1 MSGREGHHKLSK
13 SLLSHKPGIEQAP
26 PPHPGTEAEYLLQT
40 TLSHS
45 LSISQ
50 QSSQTSRGVSST
62 VLRLTWES
70 VPGKSMQIPESESGQ
85 GGGNQW
91 KQMLTQQEGRARKSE
106 TVAVGCLSQ
115 PASYCCEKTP

>member
-26 PPHPGTEAEYLLQT
+26 PPHPRTEAEYLLQM

-70 VPGKSMQIPESESGQ
+70 VPDKSMQIPESESGQ
-85 GGGNQW
+85 RGGNKW
-91 KQMLTQQEGRARKSE
+91 KQMLTQQKEERGSSSGVS
-106 TVAVGCLSQ
+106 VAVSLLLL
-115 PASYCCEKTP
+115 